1 MKTVLEHLKDRHV
14 DLDLHRPW
22 IDEEERVAVFYLYN
36 QSGCIIGYQQYR
48 PDADKTKNN
57 HPKEARYFT
66 YRKQPTLAVWGL
78 ESLYLTPHVVFLTEG
93 IFDAAR
99 LTERGYSALAALT
112 NNPTKDLR
120 NWLSM
125 LNRKV
130 VAVCDN
136 DAAGRR
142 LAKFGDVAV
151 FTEDKDLGEADDEF
165 VTKLLMEYG
174 NA

>member
-1 MKTVLEHLKDRHV
+1 MTTILEHLKGRHI

-22 IDEEERVAVFYLYN
+22 IDEDERVATFYLYN

-48 PDADKTKNN
+48 PDADKMKNN

-78 ESLYLTPHVVFLTEG
+78 ESLHLTPHIVFLTEG

-165 VTKLLMEYG
+165 VTRLLETYG
-174 NA
+174 